1 VVGLTLRR
9 RETRY
14 RREALDARPQR
25 SEIGTCCGEHTPVE
39 LDHHG
44 CIVVETIRAGSQ
56 EPTVRVETIPA
67 GEDRAG
73 GLAGQVWITVGLR
86 DGKVGQVRHDDV
98 DRTVDGPEQVA
109 VADGDA
115 IAQTVAVD
123 VYAREGDRA
132 PARVRGHDA
141 RIRCRGGDRNGDRAR
156 ARADIDDA
164 RVTGADAR
172 DRSSD
177 ELPARFPRRHH
188 FAGAR
193 SEREAV
199 EDDLVHSR

>member
-25 SEIGTCCGEHTPVE
+25 SEIGPCCGEHTPVE

-86 DGKVGQVRHDDV
+86 DGKVGQVRHDNV
-98 DRTVDGPEQVA
+98 DRTVDGLEQVA

-115 IAQTVAVD
+115 IAQTLAVN
-123 VYAREGDRA
+123 VHAREGDRA

-141 RIRCRGGDRNGDRAR
+141 RIRCRGRDRDGDRAR
-156 ARADIDDA
+156 A
-164 RVTGADAR
+164 GADV
-172 DRSSD
+172 
-177 ELPARFPRRHH
+177 PRPVPGR
-188 FAGAR
+188 R
-193 SEREAV
+193 R
-199 EDDLVHSR
+199 